1 MTPAA
6 ERLMNEGRSY
16 SIRFGISVPT
26 HGPNGEFTLLTM
38 ATGQTQRALEEL
50 VRNCYNLMWMI
61 SPLVHDAA
69 SVDGPKAVSSI
80 SEVRTE
86 TVELSN
92 QQKRCLALTLQ
103 GKTSGQIAE
112 IISRSRVTV
121 EYHLQRAMRQLG
133 VRTKI
138 AAAVYAMKAGIIVV

>member
-1 MTPAA
+1 MAA
-6 ERLMNEGRSY
+6 AVGSDANDSQIEAAAAAADG
-16 SIRFGISVPT
+16 SVARALA
-26 HGPNGEFTLLTM
+26 FLDADALLLR
-38 ATGQTQRALEEL
+38 QRALEEL